1 MSMNPYIYQELV
13 RPALPFATS
22 SLLLLRTAKKKR
34 GNYLQIHI
42 SVEL

>member
-22 SLLLLRTAKKKR
+22 SLLLLRTAKKKEEIIFR
-34 GNYLQIHI
+34 YI
-42 SVEL
+42 SQ

>member
-1 MSMNPYIYQELV
+1 MNPYIYQELV
-13 RPALPFATS
+13 RPALPFATRR
-22 SLLLLRTAKKKR
+22 LLLLRTAKKKKK